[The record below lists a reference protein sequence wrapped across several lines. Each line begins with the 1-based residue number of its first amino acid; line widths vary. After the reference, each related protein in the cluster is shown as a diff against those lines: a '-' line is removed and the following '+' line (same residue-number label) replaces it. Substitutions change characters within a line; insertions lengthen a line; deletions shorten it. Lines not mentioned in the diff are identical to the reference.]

1 MPNKLGSNQL
11 AIGQTSQYW
20 ITGDQYFN
28 VGVGIA
34 TPTAQLDVNVGSSI
48 TAFNVAGSE
57 GQLFSV
63 TNNLTSG
70 SIFEVNDVSGMPSI
84 DVNADGTIQLAPHG
98 AGELVGIGTTVP
110 TSKLHVVGDTLVTGI
125 STFEEVRFANNNRL
139 KFGDDLDLHIY
150 HFAPTN
156 LSLIHI

>member
-1 MPNKLGSNQL
+1 MPDTCGSNQL

-110 TSKLHVVGDTLVTGI
+110 TSKLHVVGDTSVSYTHLTLPTTG
-125 STFEEVRFANNNRL
+125 SV
-139 KFGDDLDLHIY
+139 
-150 HFAPTN
+150 
-156 LSLIHI
+156 